1 MCVHLHFILCLFIRF
16 DSPIIQF
23 VICPFR
29 LSRMLVESEESVET
43 VEELKTISFNFSSNS
58 LVLFKCLT
66 KTESMHVSHLKCL
79 DDDQVVPAQ
88 FHKFSFASSNF
99 LFLQSSP
106 HLSQLLMRLDF
117 NGFYSDHGGKLGS
130 S

>member
-1 MCVHLHFILCLFIRF
+1 
-16 DSPIIQF
+16 
-23 VICPFR
+23 
-29 LSRMLVESEESVET
+29 MLVESEESVET

-66 KTESMHVSHLKCL
+66 KTESMHVSLLKL
-79 DDDQVVPAQ
+79 LGDGQVVLAQ
-88 FHKFSFASSNF
+88 SHKFSFAFSNHF
-99 LFLQSSP
+99 HFLQSSP